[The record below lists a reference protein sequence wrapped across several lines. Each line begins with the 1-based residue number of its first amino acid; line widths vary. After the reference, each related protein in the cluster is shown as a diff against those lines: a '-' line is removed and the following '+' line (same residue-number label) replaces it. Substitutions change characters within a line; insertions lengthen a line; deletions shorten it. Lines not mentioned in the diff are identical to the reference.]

1 MKKDN
6 IILLLC
12 LWFCSVLW
20 NNVSAQKVYNGGGYA
35 VVDLSDLS
43 PLGVV
48 TTEKGRITVGTP
60 SDTKL
65 LSGDNLLK
73 GTWNTK
79 MYYKFEVQSN
89 DVSNLSWANAVSYC
103 QKKGGDWRLPTDS
116 EWKMILILSPQLV
129 ALGSFFNNFQPS
141 VYWSLTEYS
150 ADKSYGGM
158 TLNMMMGEN
167 SKGTA
172 MYFRCIRE
180 M

>member
-43 PLGVV
+43 SLGVV
-48 TTEKGRITVGTP
+48 TTEKGRIKVGTP
-60 SDTKL
+60 SNKKL
-65 LSGDNLLK
+65 LSSDNLLK

-79 MYYKFEVQSN
+79 MYYKFEVSN
-89 DVSNLSWANAVSYC
+89 DDNYLNWAGAVSYC
-103 QKKGGDWRLPTDS
+103 QNKGGDWRLPTDS

-129 ALGSFFNNFQPS
+129 ALGSCFSKFQPA
-141 VYWSLTEYS
+141 VYWSLTEHS
-150 ADKSYGGM
+150 AEGSYGCM
-158 TLNMMMGEN
+158 TQSMVMGEN
-167 SKGTA
+167 SKESP